1 MRLDVFTL
9 FPEAFAWFAQQVHVA
24 RARTLGV
31 ELNLWDY
38 RATTPLRHGQVD
50 DTPYGGGA
58 GMVLRIDVVCAAL
71 EAVFGGD
78 AATVARERAGSS
90 SSRPA
95 GVSSTTRWPPSSP
108 AATSACC
115 AAATKA
121 STSGCRTSSATVSPI
136 GPYVLSGGELA
147 AQVLL
152 DAVVRKIDGAVSNP
166 ESVAADSFSP
176 GLGGFCEHPHYTR
189 PAEFRGW
196 SVPPVLLSGD
206 HAAIARWRRE
216 RLGGGERPGEEQES

>member
-9 FPEAFAWFAQQVHVA
+9 FPDAFAWFSQQVHVA
-24 RARTLGV
+24 RARELGV

-38 RATTPLRHGQVD
+38 RDTTPLRHGQVD

-71 EAVFGGD
+71 EAAFRCDPARVADTRRVVELTPRGRQFDD
-78 AATVARERAGSS
+78 ALARELAAGDLCVLCG
-90 SSRPA
+90 RYE
-95 GVSSTTRWPPSSP
+95 GIDERVSQLVTDR
-108 AATSACC
+108 
-115 AAATKA
+115 
-121 STSGCRTSSATVSPI
+121 VSI
-136 GPYVLSGGELA
+136 GPYVLAGGEIA

-166 ESVAADSFSP
+166 DSVAGDSFSP
-176 GLGGFCEHPHYTR
+176 GLGGSLEYPQYTR

-196 SVPPVLLSGD
+196 AVPAVLLSGD
-206 HAAIARWRRE
+206 HAAVERWRRE
-216 RLGGGERPGEEQES
+216 RLDGRERSGQG

>member
-78 AATVARERAGSS
+78 AAAVSRDRRVVELTPRGRQLDDALATELAGGDLCVLCGRYEGIDER
-90 SSRPA
+90 
-95 GVSSTTRWPPSSP
+95 VSHL
-108 AATSACC
+108 
-115 AAATKA
+115 
-121 STSGCRTSSATVSPI
+121 VSDRVSI

-216 RLGGGERPGEEQES
+216 RLDGGEGRQAEQES

>member
-9 FPEAFAWFAQQVHVA
+9 FPEAFAWFAQQVHVV

-58 GMVLRIDVVCAAL
+58 GMVLRVDVVCTAL
-71 EAVFGGD
+71 EAVFGSD
-78 AATVARERAGSS
+78 AATVARSRRVVELTPRGRQLDDSLATELAGGDLCVLCGRYEGIDER
-90 SSRPA
+90 
-95 GVSSTTRWPPSSP
+95 VSHL
-108 AATSACC
+108 
-115 AAATKA
+115 
-121 STSGCRTSSATVSPI
+121 VSDRVSI

-166 ESVAADSFSP
+166 ESVAAESFSP
-176 GLGGFCEHPHYTR
+176 DLGGFCEHPHYTR